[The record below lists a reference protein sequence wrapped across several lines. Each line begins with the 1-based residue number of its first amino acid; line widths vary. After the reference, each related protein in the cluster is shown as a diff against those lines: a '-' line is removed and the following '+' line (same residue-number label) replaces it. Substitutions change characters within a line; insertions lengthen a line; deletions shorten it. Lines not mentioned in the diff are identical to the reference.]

1 VGASGL
7 RSARAAAPCRDYTVE
22 SAKLEAIYPDEM
34 KTSIASIF
42 HSSELFSKNFFGE
55 TNAAVAHVT
64 EGRFAHVQVLEYK
77 PESSFW
83 DRASLV
89 V

>member
-1 VGASGL
+1 
-7 RSARAAAPCRDYTVE
+7 
-22 SAKLEAIYPDEM
+22 LEAISPDEM

-64 EGRFAHVQVLEYK
+64 EGRFAHVQVLE
-77 PESSFW
+77 
-83 DRASLV
+83 
-89 V
+89 